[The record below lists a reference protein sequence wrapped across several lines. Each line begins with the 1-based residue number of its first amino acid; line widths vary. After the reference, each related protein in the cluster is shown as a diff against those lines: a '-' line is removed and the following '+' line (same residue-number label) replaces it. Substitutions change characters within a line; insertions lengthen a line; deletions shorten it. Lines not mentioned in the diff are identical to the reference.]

1 MVTIH
6 EFNAAA
12 TVYLADYASRALFS
26 RRDTAR
32 RVAATEEVVAHS
44 RAIMVEVDTLIT
56 PHPKGLAMAR
66 VLIGA
71 WTHWQPFHLLEP
83 VAIFTCDRQP
93 QLQCGPVR
101 LLRHRSYK
109 EVS

>member
-1 MVTIH
+1 
-6 EFNAAA
+6 
-12 TVYLADYASRALFS
+12 
-26 RRDTAR
+26 
-32 RVAATEEVVAHS
+32 
-44 RAIMVEVDTLIT
+44 
-56 PHPKGLAMAR
+56 MAR

-93 QLQCGPVR
+93 QLQCRPVR